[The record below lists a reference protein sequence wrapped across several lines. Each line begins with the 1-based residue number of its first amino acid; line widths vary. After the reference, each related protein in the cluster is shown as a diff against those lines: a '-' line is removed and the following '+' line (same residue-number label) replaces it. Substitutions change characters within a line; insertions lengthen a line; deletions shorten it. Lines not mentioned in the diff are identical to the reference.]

1 MPAVLDSRG
10 FQWRRNLCFTT
21 VRNDFFDVISFIP
34 PAIPKSTTL
43 TFHSTVMNQDHTDS
57 HYVDAR
63 VEECRRARVLRYEM
77 VTIAITHEDHDELK
91 KSGGPRADQI
101 HMALRHYLKML
112 NETGW
117 RPTANGVERMYS
129 TCTIFQCAVRK
140 DLCDEIRDLGGRFD
154 AHTMEAVRLF
164 LL

>member
-1 MPAVLDSRG
+1 MLHYRTE
-10 FQWRRNLCFTT
+10 R
-21 VRNDFFDVISFIP
+21 FFDVISFIP
-34 PAIPKSTTL
+34 PAIRKSTT
-43 TFHSTVMNQDHTDS
+43 FAFQSAVMNQDNTDS
-57 HYVDAR
+57 HYADPRA
-63 VEECRRARVLRYEM
+63 EECRGARVLRYEM
-77 VTIAITHEDHDELK
+77 VTIAVTQEDYDELK

-129 TCTIFQCAVRK
+129 TCTIFQCAVQK

-154 AHTMEAVRLF
+154 AHTMEAVRMFLF
-164 LL
+164 

>member
-1 MPAVLDSRG
+1 
-10 FQWRRNLCFTT
+10 
-21 VRNDFFDVISFIP
+21 
-34 PAIPKSTTL
+34 
-43 TFHSTVMNQDHTDS
+43 MNQEHTDS
-57 HYVDAR
+57 HYVGAAA
-63 VEECRRARVLRYEM
+63 EECRRDKVLRCEM
-77 VTIAITHEDHDELK
+77 VTIAITQEDYDELK

-117 RPTANGVERMYS
+117 RPTPNGIERMYS
-129 TCTIFQCAVRK
+129 TCTIFQCAVQK

>member
-1 MPAVLDSRG
+1 
-10 FQWRRNLCFTT
+10 
-21 VRNDFFDVISFIP
+21 
-34 PAIPKSTTL
+34 
-43 TFHSTVMNQDHTDS
+43 MNQDNTDS
-57 HYVDAR
+57 YYVGVPSD
-63 VEECRRARVLRYEM
+63 EHRRDKVMRCEM
-77 VTIAITHEDHDELK
+77 VTIAITQEDYDELK

-112 NETGW
+112 NKSSW
-117 RPTANGVERMYS
+117 RPTPNGIERMYS
-129 TCTIFQCAVRK
+129 TCTIFQCAVHK